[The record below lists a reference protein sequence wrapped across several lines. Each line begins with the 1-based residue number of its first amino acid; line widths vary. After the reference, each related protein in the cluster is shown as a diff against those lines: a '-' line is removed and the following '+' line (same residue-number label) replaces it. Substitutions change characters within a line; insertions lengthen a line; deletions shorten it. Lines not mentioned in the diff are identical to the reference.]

1 MEALATKIRTA
12 DAPGGDRQLF
22 GRQVCRGKG
31 EHRVHGTLSE
41 MGMVVAS
48 STLAMGPIAIR
59 STPTVNRSVH
69 PAKHSSKPSLD
80 SLMISRGG
88 LKRPRLSVPASHR
101 HTDRTA

>member
-41 MGMVVAS
+41 MGMVVVS
-48 STLAMGPIAIR
+48 STAVGPIANTLDANSEPIGPPGEALHGAQD
-59 STPTVNRSVH
+59 TQF
-69 PAKHSSKPSLD
+69 SL
-80 SLMISRGG
+80 
-88 LKRPRLSVPASHR
+88 
-101 HTDRTA
+101 